1 MRADT
6 LRVATVGSLN
16 YVLSRNHLR
25 LEQSL
30 DIEDCVAPEQLE
42 AGVDLTEH
50 YRKAHAKFLYFICS
64 K

>member
-16 YVLSRNHLR
+16 YVLSRDHLR
-25 LEQSL
+25 LEQAL

-42 AGVDLTEH
+42 VGVDLTEH
-50 YRKAHAKFLYFICS
+50 
-64 K
+64 